1 MEQERKL
8 RIISLDESGEFERFL
23 SDDIRFIGGL
33 IIDKPLPENAKTD
46 NIVANVRKEIRSE
59 LTRLTEEYNKFLEEK
74 GFIFE
79 DKEVIV
85 KYPESLHMS
94 DSNTYYSKNGVG
106 IKKAKLEKKLR
117 AEEILPFS
125 MWMKER
131 SMEFIKEMGYGIYAY
146 IYPFGD
152 NFVNVE
158 GVESNLGAADYAS
171 HLYSRMSTVS
181 MFNTVF
187 YMFDDSFTDYSL
199 QFAQRSLVFSGL
211 TNDREREVNQGLSKE
226 YAKHIVVE
234 KGPNDR
240 EKKSTIYTITNVS
253 SYRTS
258 LTDEIYGSELTGG
271 YKNKS
276 YYLGVDSIDYSGKK
290 DMAIHYLTDILCS
303 HIRNTIDRLNS
314 KNEIYNDTA
323 ELIQQELGAEVG
335 DSTVDI
341 RFYSKADADFRK
353 IYRHIMLGDLA
364 KAFDAEFDFS
374 LVSRSVDESDDAD
387 YVRENI
393 LSKYYEQE
401 FAPRLDAY
409 IESLLADEKYYADVI
424 SRYDEYVSYAER
436 FMGKDGNLGYNRGL
450 HIAERLIEVFD
461 KLRAIEESKPRE
473 DRVIFDRK
481 IGEITFRLNDIRL
494 RGLNHKGVVRG
505 LLPVID
511 KCNENKLYI
520 SPMDYIHFKTRA
532 AQLYFNSFEY
542 VKVKDLFIDD
552 VWPRIF
558 AENAQKNIDIGS
570 SETLIEQLEM
580 VMAGLTGIE
589 NTTQVVSGKIFSTL
603 GQAYAF
609 MGDESISENWFE
621 SALEKWSGDVA
632 NQNITLSYLM
642 NLYVDTANM
651 GGYEKYAP
659 QYFGFFDTK
668 GLGCDSVAGQLK
680 VLKEAYLNRQFIRYA
695 LSVFVKAFYKFYNDS
710 NSDLYEELVS
720 FIEDIENNK
729 NAVKGEENRNK
740 FDDTT
745 NDPWQHI
752 YKYMYLIARDYED
765 EEAAEIYAGRVL
777 DCTKG
782 DATISVMQ
790 LDFEMEHYLD
800 LYEGEDIPF
809 ADYLEDSKVEG
820 IKDFL
825 SEFPCFD
832 GILDKT
838 VAEAKKMLE
847 AKLTYMFR

>member
-1 MEQERKL
+1 
-8 RIISLDESGEFERFL
+8 
-23 SDDIRFIGGL
+23 
-33 IIDKPLPENAKTD
+33 
-46 NIVANVRKEIRSE
+46 
-59 LTRLTEEYNKFLEEK
+59 
-74 GFIFE
+74 
-79 DKEVIV
+79 
-85 KYPESLHMS
+85 
-94 DSNTYYSKNGVG
+94 
-106 IKKAKLEKKLR
+106 
-117 AEEILPFS
+117 
-125 MWMKER
+125 
-131 SMEFIKEMGYGIYAY
+131 
-146 IYPFGD
+146 
-152 NFVNVE
+152 
-158 GVESNLGAADYAS
+158 
-171 HLYSRMSTVS
+171 
-181 MFNTVF
+181 
-187 YMFDDSFTDYSL
+187 
-199 QFAQRSLVFSGL
+199 
-211 TNDREREVNQGLSKE
+211 
-226 YAKHIVVE
+226 
-234 KGPNDR
+234 
-240 EKKSTIYTITNVS
+240 
-253 SYRTS
+253 
-258 LTDEIYGSELTGG
+258 
-271 YKNKS
+271 
-276 YYLGVDSIDYSGKK
+276 
-290 DMAIHYLTDILCS
+290 
-303 HIRNTIDRLNS
+303 
-314 KNEIYNDTA
+314 
-323 ELIQQELGAEVG
+323 
-335 DSTVDI
+335 
-341 RFYSKADADFRK
+341 
-353 IYRHIMLGDLA
+353 
-364 KAFDAEFDFS
+364 
-374 LVSRSVDESDDAD
+374 
-387 YVRENI
+387 
-393 LSKYYEQE
+393 
-401 FAPRLDAY
+401 
-409 IESLLADEKYYADVI
+409 
-424 SRYDEYVSYAER
+424 
-436 FMGKDGNLGYNRGL
+436 
-450 HIAERLIEVFD
+450 
-461 KLRAIEESKPRE
+461 
-473 DRVIFDRK
+473 
-481 IGEITFRLNDIRL
+481 
-494 RGLNHKGVVRG
+494 
-505 LLPVID
+505 
-511 KCNENKLYI
+511 
-520 SPMDYIHFKTRA
+520 
-532 AQLYFNSFEY
+532 
-542 VKVKDLFIDD
+542 
-552 VWPRIF
+552 
-558 AENAQKNIDIGS
+558 
-570 SETLIEQLEM
+570 M

-710 NSDLYEELVS
+710 NSNLYEELVS

-820 IKDFL
+820 IKEFL

>member
-1 MEQERKL
+1 
-8 RIISLDESGEFERFL
+8 
-23 SDDIRFIGGL
+23 
-33 IIDKPLPENAKTD
+33 
-46 NIVANVRKEIRSE
+46 
-59 LTRLTEEYNKFLEEK
+59 
-74 GFIFE
+74 
-79 DKEVIV
+79 
-85 KYPESLHMS
+85 
-94 DSNTYYSKNGVG
+94 
-106 IKKAKLEKKLR
+106 
-117 AEEILPFS
+117 
-125 MWMKER
+125 
-131 SMEFIKEMGYGIYAY
+131 
-146 IYPFGD
+146 
-152 NFVNVE
+152 
-158 GVESNLGAADYAS
+158 
-171 HLYSRMSTVS
+171 
-181 MFNTVF
+181 
-187 YMFDDSFTDYSL
+187 
-199 QFAQRSLVFSGL
+199 
-211 TNDREREVNQGLSKE
+211 
-226 YAKHIVVE
+226 
-234 KGPNDR
+234 
-240 EKKSTIYTITNVS
+240 
-253 SYRTS
+253 
-258 LTDEIYGSELTGG
+258 
-271 YKNKS
+271 
-276 YYLGVDSIDYSGKK
+276 
-290 DMAIHYLTDILCS
+290 
-303 HIRNTIDRLNS
+303 
-314 KNEIYNDTA
+314 
-323 ELIQQELGAEVG
+323 
-335 DSTVDI
+335 
-341 RFYSKADADFRK
+341 
-353 IYRHIMLGDLA
+353 
-364 KAFDAEFDFS
+364 
-374 LVSRSVDESDDAD
+374 VDESDDAD

-409 IESLLADEKYYADVI
+409 IESLLADEKYYSDII

-558 AENAQKNIDIGS
+558 AENAKKNIDIGS
-570 SETLIEQLEM
+570 SETLIEQLER

-609 MGDESISENWFE
+609 MGDESISESWFE

-710 NSDLYEELVS
+710 NYNHWNSKYYQSNRSNYKVKYS
-720 FIEDIENNK
+720 FPNQ
-729 NAVKGEENRNK
+729 R
-740 FDDTT
+740 
-745 NDPWQHI
+745 P
-752 YKYMYLIARDYED
+752 
-765 EEAAEIYAGRVL
+765 
-777 DCTKG
+777 
-782 DATISVMQ
+782 S
-790 LDFEMEHYLD
+790 
-800 LYEGEDIPF
+800 
-809 ADYLEDSKVEG
+809 
-820 IKDFL
+820 IKL
-825 SEFPCFD
+825 
-832 GILDKT
+832 
-838 VAEAKKMLE
+838 
-847 AKLTYMFR
+847 

>member
-59 LTRLTEEYNKFLEEK
+59 LTRLTDEYNRLLEEK
-74 GFIFE
+74 GFLFE

-94 DSNTYYSKNGVG
+94 DSNTYYSKDGVG

-152 NFVNVE
+152 NFINVE

-240 EKKSTIYTITNVS
+240 EKKSTIYTITNVA

-258 LTDEIYGSELTGG
+258 LTDEIYSVNVSDS
-271 YKNKS
+271 YKNKG
-276 YYLGVDSIDYSGKK
+276 YYMDIESIDYSGRK

-303 HIRNTIDRLNS
+303 YIRNTIDRING
-314 KNEIYNDTA
+314 KTEIYNDVAETLRDDLQ
-323 ELIQQELGAEVG
+323 ELIGEGI
-335 DSTVDI
+335 VDI
-341 RFYSKADADFRK
+341 RFYSKADAYYRN
-353 IYRHIMLGDLA
+353 IYRYYMLGNLA
-364 KAFDAEFDFS
+364 KAFDAEFDFR
-374 LVSRSVDESDDAD
+374 LVSSSVDGSEDAD

-393 LSKYYEQE
+393 LSKYYEVEFLPKLDDYQE
-401 FAPRLDAY
+401 V
-409 IESLLADEKYYADVI
+409 LLQDERYYSDVI
-424 SRYDEYVSYAER
+424 TRFDEFVSYAER
-436 FMGKDGNLGYNRGL
+436 FMGKDGNFGYSRGL
-450 HIAERLIEVFD
+450 YIAERLYEYFD
-461 KLRAIEESKPRE
+461 KMKTIEMDKSRE
-473 DRVIFDRK
+473 NRVVLDRK
-481 IGEITFRLNDIRL
+481 LGEITFRLNDIIM
-494 RGLNHKGVVRG
+494 RGLNHRGVVRD

-511 KCNENKLYI
+511 TCKANRMYV
-520 SPMDYIHFKTRA
+520 SPVDYINFKTRA
-532 AQLYFNSFEY
+532 AQYYFNSFEFE
-542 VKVKDLFIDD
+542 KVKNLFIDD
-552 VWPRIF
+552 VKPGVISIL
-558 AENAQKNIDIGS
+558 ENKTIDDAGS
-570 SETLIEQLEM
+570 KSLIEQLEH
-580 VMAGLTGIE
+580 VYAGLTGIE
-589 NTTQVVSGKIFSTL
+589 SGSAGISGKIYSTL
-603 GQAYAF
+603 GQAYGF
-609 MGDESISENWFE
+609 MGDYDISEKWFIA
-621 SALEKWSGDVA
+621 SLEKWSGDLD

-642 NLYVDTANM
+642 NLYADSKNRE
-651 GGYEKYAP
+651 GYEKYAKE
-659 QYFGFFDTK
+659 YFGYFDTK
-668 GLGCDSVAGQLK
+668 GHDCGSAITQLE
-680 VLKEAYLNRQFIRYA
+680 VLRDAYENRQFIRYA
-695 LSVFVKAFYKFYNDS
+695 LAVYVKAFYNIYLTDAS
-710 NSDLYEELVS
+710 SSDFAKLKEL
-720 FIEDIENNK
+720 IYDIETNK
-729 NAVKGEENRNK
+729 NAVAGQASRNRY
-740 FDDTT
+740 DDTN
-745 NDPWQHI
+745 NDPWQRI
-752 YKYMYLIARDYED
+752 YKYLYLIAKSFGD
-765 EEAAEIYAGRVL
+765 EEVAAEYAERVFE
-777 DCTKG
+777 CVEG

-790 LDFEMEHYLD
+790 LDFELLLQSEVDGTLFN
-800 LYEGEDIPF
+800 E
-809 ADYLEDSKVEG
+809 YLETSRIDGVKG
-820 IKDFL
+820 YL
-825 SEFPCFD
+825 QEFPCFD
-832 GILDKT
+832 GILDMT
-838 VAEAKKMLE
+838 VSEAKRLLE
-847 AKLTYMFR
+847 TKLNYMYR